1 MTNRMLLL
9 AIVGLVAVMIGCEK
23 ESTSPNNGVAVI
35 EGSVSYYPPTMAIGG
50 EADPFGFILTDYQ
63 WLSGAPTFSYSRVYV
78 GGGIDS
84 SYLGLRVRLS
94 GQLEKLSAGG
104 VETPLRH
111 FPKVE
116 TQNIQ
121 VIR

>member
-63 WLSGAPTFSYSRVYV
+63 WLSGAPTFSYSRVPAAAAKT
-78 GGGIDS
+78 GRRS
-84 SYLGLRVRLS
+84 RSRFHAAR
-94 GQLEKLSAGG
+94 A
-104 VETPLRH
+104 P
-111 FPKVE
+111 
-116 TQNIQ
+116 
-121 VIR
+121 